1 MVAAAVGAAAASVPA
16 ERPGRAVE
24 GPVHGPVDRSYA
36 ELAPTAV
43 PLALA
48 DLHRSLE
55 VGVSVHLGLL
65 IGPRRSGWSPS
76 TLTDVVVGAGFT
88 IDHLDA
94 PAPGQPGSQITVA
107 ATRARTLPDTVGTD
121 MRLLIC
127 GLNPSVLSAD
137 VGIGFA
143 RNGNRYW
150 PAALAAGIVTVDRD
164 TRHALVHH
172 GIGMTDLVKRATAR
186 ADELTTA
193 EYRAGLERVGRLCEW
208 LRPGAV
214 CFVGLAGW
222 RAAADRRAT
231 AGVQPETLG
240 GTPVYVMPSTSG
252 LNART
257 TPAELADHLRAAAA
271 LADARRPDH

>member
-1 MVAAAVGAAAASVPA
+1 MPADPASMPAGVAGAN
-16 ERPGRAVE
+16 
-24 GPVHGPVDRSYA
+24 VDRAYTDVDHPA
-36 ELAPTAV
+36 L

-55 VGVSVHLGLL
+55 VGASVRFGFRVD
-65 IGPRRSGWSPS
+65 GRSGWSPS
-76 TLTDVVVGAGFT
+76 QLTDVVVGAGFT
-88 IDHLDA
+88 IDDRDELDDLA
-94 PAPGQPGSQITVA
+94 APGTERPAARITIS
-107 ATRARTLPDTVGTD
+107 ATRVRTLPDTVGPN
-121 MRLLIC
+121 MRMLVC

-164 TRHALVHH
+164 PRHALVRH

-186 ADELTTA
+186 ADELTTD
-193 EYRAGLERVGRLCEW
+193 EYRAGLERVGRLCAW
-208 LRPGAV
+208 LHPGAV

-222 RAAADRRAT
+222 RAAADRKAV

-257 TPAELADHLRAAAA
+257 TPSELADHLRAAAA
-271 LADARRPDH
+271 LADSGDANR